1 MTPTNAVQLCL
12 EMSSASHF
20 NGGYGGKREM
30 AEMICIIVYY
40 GNRQD
45 GSRAEY
51 FGITATFDIPP
62 PLKTSGDLKNIS

>member
-1 MTPTNAVQLCL
+1 
-12 EMSSASHF
+12 
-20 NGGYGGKREM
+20 M
-30 AEMICIIVYY
+30 AGMEGTRDITEMICIILYH

>member
-1 MTPTNAVQLCL
+1 MAG
-12 EMSSASHF
+12 MA
-20 NGGYGGKREM
+20 GKRDM